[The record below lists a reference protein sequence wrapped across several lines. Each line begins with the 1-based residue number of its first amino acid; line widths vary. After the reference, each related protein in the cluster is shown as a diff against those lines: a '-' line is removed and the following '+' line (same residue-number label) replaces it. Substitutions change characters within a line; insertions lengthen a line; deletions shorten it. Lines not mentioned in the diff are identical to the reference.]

1 MRKFVIDDE
10 RKRTFLKFSVIFG
23 MVFGMTVILAVF
35 TLVSRNSWKASL
47 AFEVQNVLDSY
58 SDSQFTVSNALQLNS
73 SFSTSAAVYSL
84 LKKDERVAG
93 KYYGVIVRVPSIVG
107 PLPAVFIYREGG
119 GVTFAGYAIDNGKA
133 SDTVKL
139 QLSTNVLRYWE
150 DMIPKIVAKTVV
162 VKPERSRK

>member
-1 MRKFVIDDE
+1 MRKIFIDE
-10 RKRTFLKFSVIFG
+10 EKKKIFQKFAVIFG
-23 MVFGMTVILAVF
+23 MIFGMTVLLVVF
-35 TLVSRNSWKASL
+35 TLISRNSWKASL
-47 AFEVQNVLDSY
+47 ALEVQNVLDTY
-58 SDSQFTVSNALQLNS
+58 SDSQFTVSNSLQLNS

-119 GVTFAGYAIDNGKA
+119 SVSFVGYAIDNGKA
-133 SDTVKL
+133 SETVKL

-150 DMIPKIVAKTVV
+150 DMIPKIVAKTVP
-162 VKPERSRK
+162 VKPERAKK